1 MCARVVTFILFA
13 ALPLC
18 AAAVR
23 LPCVADVSD
32 NPDPHA
38 QELVLRP
45 AALLNF
51 RFDSIRRWHVDK
63 ASLFLHLSSGEAPE
77 QLDIAP
83 VPERW
88 SERNRAARRRYAF
101 LTHSVHTESGGWLS
115 VPLRQPILEELI
127 RGKAW
132 GLAVSSSTDTAMHS
146 RESEHTP
153 YLLIDG
159 HSTGAAHAEPQRSAS
174 RPQP

>member
-1 MCARVVTFILFA
+1 MRARVVPFIFFA

-38 QELVLRP
+38 QELELRP

-51 RFDSIRRWHVDK
+51 RFDSIRHWHIDR
-63 ASLFLHLSSGEAPE
+63 ASLYLHLSSGETPE

-88 SERNRAARRRYAF
+88 SERNRVSRRRYAF
-101 LTHSVHTESGGWLS
+101 LTHSVHAEAGGWLS
-115 VPLRQPILEELI
+115 IPLRQPILEELI
-127 RGKAW
+127 KGKAW
-132 GLAVSSSTDTAMHS
+132 GLAVSSATDAAMHS

-153 YLLIDG
+153 YVLIDG
-159 HSTGAAHAEPQRSAS
+159 HSPSAAHAEPQRSAS
-174 RPQP
+174 KPQP